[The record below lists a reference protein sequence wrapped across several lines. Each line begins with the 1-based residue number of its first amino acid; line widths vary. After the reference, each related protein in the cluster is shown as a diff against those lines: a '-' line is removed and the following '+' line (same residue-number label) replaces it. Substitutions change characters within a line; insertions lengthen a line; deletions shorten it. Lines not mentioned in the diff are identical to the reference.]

1 MKPLIPIAL
10 LLLAD
15 TAPSAAP
22 AVHIGHD
29 QYVVLLR
36 NVDRH
41 PETPQGAQRTLAQ
54 IADAAMAICGGDRT
68 SPLVVQRAL
77 RRSACWRETVADTV
91 HRIGDP
97 LLSQAH
103 HHQP

>member
-10 LLLAD
+10 LLVAD
-15 TAPSAAP
+15 TVPCAAQ
-22 AVHIGHD
+22 AVRIGHD
-29 QYVVLLR
+29 QYVVALR

-41 PETPQGAQRTLAQ
+41 PETPQGAQRMLAR

-68 SPLVVQRAL
+68 SALVVQRAI

-91 HRIGDP
+91 GRIGDP

-103 HHQP
+103 DDQP